1 MKNKFLVLCLVCFI
15 VVLAVIS
22 LSYLSKNNN
31 ADIKLTYTTEVSAV
45 KYDDNNNAKLL
56 SSTLQEDTSKDKE
69 EMNASKEKKEQ
80 SQTENITKSSDSGN
94 VTSQQSNVTSQEQN
108 SGNNG
113 TVVDGLR
120 SIGSNDQVILVTA
133 SGYGT
138 SIARIRT
145 FEKINGKYSQALD
158 ISGYIGKYGFAEVM
172 SESGMKSPRG
182 KFSIGT
188 AFGRFGNPGTKLSFR
203 NITDN
208 DYWVDDSN
216 SSLYNT
222 WQVGPVNGRW
232 SSAEKMNIAPYNYG
246 FVINYNTERTPG
258 KGSAIFFHVSS
269 GYTAGC
275 TGTSQDNVIQILRW
289 LDPSKNPVII
299 QCPEDELGNY

>member
-1 MKNKFLVLCLVCFI
+1 MKKKFFILCLVCFTVFLTI
-15 VVLAVIS
+15 IS
-22 LSYLSKNNN
+22 LSYLSRNK
-31 ADIKLTYTTEVSAV
+31 ATDTKLTYTAEASAV
-45 KYDDNNNAKLL
+45 KYDDTSNTKLL
-56 SSTLQEDTSKDKE
+56 SATLQDDTSKEKE
-69 EMNASKEKKEQ
+69 DINTSKEKKEQ
-80 SQTENITKSSDSGN
+80 SQTGSTTNTSENG
-94 VTSQQSNVTSQEQN
+94 NVTSQEQN
-108 SGNNG
+108 SGSG
-113 TVVDGLR
+113 ATIIDGLK
-120 SIGSNDQVILVTA
+120 SIGSNNQVILVTA

-138 SIARIRT
+138 SVARIRT
-145 FEKINGKYSQALD
+145 FERVNGKFSELLD
-158 ISGYIGKYGFAEVM
+158 VSGYIGKYGFAEVM
-172 SESGMKSPRG
+172 AESGMKSPRG

-188 AFGRFGNPGTKLSFR
+188 AFGRFGNPGTRISFR
-203 NITDN
+203 DITDN

-216 SSLYNT
+216 SLLYNT

-246 FVINYNTERTPG
+246 FVINYNTERIPG

-275 TGTSQDNVIQILRW
+275 TGTSQENVIQILKW